1 MTATAHVAYD
11 WVFVAHVMV
20 AVATI
25 VVLVA
30 LRVAARATFDDPASG
45 PRRFPDRVD
54 WALRIVHL
62 LPASGVALVA
72 MGGADVS
79 IGHLWVQ
86 AGIGCYVV
94 VGAWIEIRVAPLERA
109 LARILVTDVD
119 PRRSVATLMR
129 SLDVALLVITVAMVT
144 MIVQF

>member
-30 LRVAARATFDDPASG
+30 LRVAASATFGDPAGG

-54 WALRIVHL
+54 WALRTVHL
-62 LPASGVALVA
+62 LPATGVTLVA
-72 MGGADVS
+72 MGGSDVS
-79 IGHLWVQ
+79 VGHPWVLV
-86 AGIGCYVV
+86 GIGCYVAA
-94 VGAWIEIRVAPLERA
+94 GAWIEARVAPSERA
-109 LARILVTDVD
+109 LARVLVTDVD
-119 PRRSVATLMR
+119 PRASVATFIR
-129 SLDVALLVITVAMVT
+129 SLDVALLIIAVAMVT